1 MTSCVRRRTS
11 STRCPSAVALA
22 SNQSC
27 TVSLVV
33 PAPTN
38 CRPEVP
44 LPWSPDP
51 LPDPPPE
58 LPEALL
64 LGLLFWTWLAKAS
77 LRESGLNWTVT
88 FLGLSASFLR
98 VSSNS
103 MSWARAMLCSAISG
117 SDSCAFDADALVGDL
132 QLFDGDGAILGVE
145 RRGLDLDGQAARE
158 HEAHALGV
166 GPQAGVGQAVVHP
179 QPQIEGLV
187 GHAALEREL
196 AHGGRPG
203 QADLP
208 VVGTALADGL
218 DLHAQL
224 QAVAFR
230 EGSRHQRGRAV
241 AARDLDR
248 EAESGEG
255 QGAHACLSCAR
266 TRSPARTRR
275 TSRNRMAWAGAT
287 FSSMN
292 SRPLS
297 MLAGL
302 LSVSSRTTT
311 WKASRALRPAKAPRC
326 IRSPSSDSS
335 ARSRVRCRV
344 GPLGSNTYWLP
355 RRKAARRNRAIRRRT
370 CTGRQSASRWERVS
384 SPDSTTPWGGDT

>member
-117 SDSCAFDADALVGDL
+117 SDSCAFDV
-132 QLFDGDGAILGVE
+132 
-145 RRGLDLDGQAARE
+145 DGQAARE
-158 HEAHALGV
+158 HEAHALAAIGCQQHDLGV

-203 QADLP
+203 QADLQ

-241 AARDLDR
+241 AAHDLDR